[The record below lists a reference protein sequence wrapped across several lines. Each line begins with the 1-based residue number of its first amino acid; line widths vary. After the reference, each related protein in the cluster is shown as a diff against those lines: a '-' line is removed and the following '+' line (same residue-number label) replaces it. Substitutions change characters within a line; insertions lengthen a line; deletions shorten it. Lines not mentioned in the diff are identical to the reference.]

1 MCFFFFKC
9 SLMECIMSHATLAEI
24 HMLCLLWATHVA
36 AAGWFLQTLLFG
48 RGVHQGGSSSP
59 STAVNMG
66 ETQEIINFKEK
77 LPEIFSLE
85 YC

>member
-1 MCFFFFKC
+1 MLLLQKYICYAFWRRQAGFSKLCF
-9 SLMECIMSHATLAEI
+9 L
-24 HMLCLLWATHVA
+24 V
-36 AAGWFLQTLLFG
+36 
-48 RGVHQGGSSSP
+48 GVHQGGSSSP

>member
-24 HMLCLLWATHVA
+24 HMLCLLWRRQ
-36 AAGWFLQTLLFG
+36 AGFSKLCFLV
-48 RGVHQGGSSSP
+48 GVHQGGSSSP